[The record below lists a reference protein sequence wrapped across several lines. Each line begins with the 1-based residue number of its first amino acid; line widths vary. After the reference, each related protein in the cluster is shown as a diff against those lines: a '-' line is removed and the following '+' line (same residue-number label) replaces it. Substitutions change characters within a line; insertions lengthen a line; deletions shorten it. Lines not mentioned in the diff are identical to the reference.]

1 MKKVDIGFLLDK
13 CQQFSFLY
21 ILPNL
26 RLQFFSVTKPTM
38 SKKRSVP
45 TKGPLDAPKRPRKM
59 LTIAE
64 KVKLLD
70 MLKED
75 KSYAAVGR
83 HYGINESSVRY
94 IKKEENNVRTTAAIS
109 FNKDAKRV
117 VTVRNKAIVRMES
130 ALALWINDCRK
141 RALRWIPT
149 LSAQKL
155 KNFMKLL
162 LTMMS
167 LITAKGRG
175 MRIPGHQQVL
185 FTPSQA
191 HLMPAKAGLRN
202 FRNALDLKMFLCTER
217 SRLRIQL
224 AQRNT

>member
-1 MKKVDIGFLLDK
+1 MPTVF
-13 CQQFSFLY
+13 FLY

-45 TKGPLDAPKRPRKM
+45 TKRPLDTPKRPRKM
-59 LTIAE
+59 LTIAAE

-70 MLKED
+70 MLKEG

-94 IKKEENNVRTTAAIS
+94 IKKEENNIRTTAAIS

-141 RALRWIPT
+141 KSITLDTNVICTKAKKLYETFADSDVPHHSEGERDADPT
-149 LSAQKL
+149 TTHNDVLLSEKDPCAAYSRKRRY
-155 KNFMKLL
+155 
-162 LTMMS
+162 S
-167 LITAKGRG
+167 AAESGRKGAVG
-175 MRIPGHQQVL
+175 GTVKYASDNVSYLVFI
-185 FTPSQA
+185 A
-191 HLMPAKAGLRN
+191 
-202 FRNALDLKMFLCTER
+202 
-217 SRLRIQL
+217 I
-224 AQRNT
+224 

>member
-1 MKKVDIGFLLDK
+1 MKKVDIGFSLDK

-70 MLKED
+70 MLKEG
-75 KSYAAVGR
+75 KSYAVVGR

-94 IKKEENNVRTTAAIS
+94 IKKEENNIRTTAAIS
-109 FNKDAKRV
+109 FNKDTKRV

-130 ALALWINDCRK
+130 ALALW
-141 RALRWIPT
+141 T
-149 LSAQKL
+149 
-155 KNFMKLL
+155 
-162 LTMMS
+162 
-167 LITAKGRG
+167 
-175 MRIPGHQQVL
+175 
-185 FTPSQA
+185 
-191 HLMPAKAGLRN
+191 
-202 FRNALDLKMFLCTER
+202 
-217 SRLRIQL
+217 
-224 AQRNT
+224 